1 MRTVFGQQ
9 TDAGRLIQSLA
20 PLACLLFVL
29 LALLTLVPL
38 EQVFAAEPDSPEKG
52 LWIVQVFFKGGPV
65 MYPIFICSVLGVAI
79 CLERGYHLRTNL
91 VLHPEFIKEIR
102 SYWVRREFDRVLT
115 TCKMNDFPI
124 ARILKAGL
132 LRADFGLLET
142 ERAIESAGAHEA
154 ARLGA
159 NLKGLG
165 VVANLAPM
173 LGLLGTVTGM
183 IRAFN
188 VISQSGTGDPAL
200 VAAGISEA
208 LITTATGLIVGIP
221 ALAFYH
227 YYRSR
232 VDQFIYEMEEISL
245 EFLEE
250 ITHSI
255 RQEEASALGKE
266 TPV

>member
-1 MRTVFGQQ
+1 MRKVLDYKTEK
-9 TDAGRLIQSLA
+9 AGLIQNLSPILGF
-20 PLACLLFVL
+20 LFIL
-29 LALLTLVPL
+29 FLFLTLLPIH
-38 EQVFAAEPDSPEKG
+38 QVFAAETVSPDKG
-52 LWIVQVFFKGGPV
+52 LWIVEVFFKGGPV

-79 CLERGYHLRTNL
+79 CLERGYHLQRNL

-102 SYWVRREFDRVLT
+102 SYWVRREFNRVLT

-132 LRADFGLLET
+132 LRADLGLLET
-142 ERAIESAGAHEA
+142 ERAIESAGVHEA
-154 ARLGA
+154 ARLGS

-183 IRAFN
+183 IKAFDM
-188 VISQSGTGDPAL
+188 ISLSGTGDPGL
-200 VAAGISEA
+200 VASGISEA

-221 ALAFYH
+221 ALALYH
-227 YYRSR
+227 YFRSR
-232 VDQFIYEMEEISL
+232 VDKFIYEMEEISL

-255 RQEEASALGKE
+255 RQEGETVVGKE